1 MATPFAALNQSC
13 LKMFGSPVTYQR
25 AAGGAPFPITGI
37 LQKDTDEERH
47 QDGVYVRLFVN
58 LAGFGARPE
67 TGDLATVDG
76 TTYTVF
82 EVASDPAGGAS
93 ISMKKHG

>member
-1 MATPFAALNQSC
+1 MATPFAALNTAC

-25 AAGGAPFPITGI
+25 AAGGAPLSIPGL
-37 LQKDTDEERH
+37 LQKDTDEARH
-47 QDGVYVRLFVN
+47 QDGVFVRQFVN
-58 LAGFGARPE
+58 LADFGARPE